1 MMLVNMNFWL
11 DLSVVRKVNNA
22 KYKGCVKNKL
32 NEEMNSGDT
41 HRVEAIID
49 SFKFKSL

>member
-1 MMLVNMNFWL
+1 MLST
-11 DLSVVRKVNNA
+11 LSVVRKINNA
-22 KYKGCVKNKL
+22 KYKDCVKNKL

-41 HRVEAIID
+41 HHTEVIID

>member
-1 MMLVNMNFWL
+1 MLST
-11 DLSVVRKVNNA
+11 LSVVRKVNNA
-22 KYKGCVKNKL
+22 KYKGWVKNKL